1 MFAEFMST
9 YGISLI
15 GSIIT
20 AIIGFLGILVK
31 RMIEKYLNTKE
42 KRKVARDVVMFVE
55 QVYKGCHGEEK
66 LNYALEAAK
75 EMLIES
81 GIAFN
86 ELEMRVMI
94 ESVLAEMNHAFG
106 DAKDSLNDENEDD
119 EEVVIES
126 EEEQVKV
133 EE

>member
-20 AIIGFLGILVK
+20 AIIGFLGILIK

-42 KRKVARDVVMFVE
+42 KRKIAKDVVMFVE

-75 EMLIES
+75 EMLIEA
-81 GIAFN
+81 GIGFN
-86 ELEMRVMI
+86 ELEMRVLI
-94 ESVLAEMNHAFG
+94 ESFLAQMNDVFDHTQTA
-106 DAKDSLNDENEDD
+106 LDEDEDD
-119 EEVVIES
+119 DADSNSDET
-126 EEEQVKV
+126 
-133 EE
+133 

>member
-20 AIIGFLGILVK
+20 AVIGFLGILIK

-42 KRKVARDVVMFVE
+42 KRKIAKDVVMFVE

-75 EMLIES
+75 EMLIEA
-81 GIAFN
+81 GIGFN
-86 ELEMRVMI
+86 ELEMRVLI
-94 ESVLAEMNHAFG
+94 ESFLAQMNDVFDHAQT
-106 DAKDSLNDENEDD
+106 ALDENEDD
-119 EEVVIES
+119 GADNDSDEA
-126 EEEQVKV
+126 
-133 EE
+133 

>member
-1 MFAEFMST
+1 MFAEFMAT

-15 GSIIT
+15 GTIIT

-42 KRKVARDVVMFVE
+42 KRKVAKDVVMFVE

-75 EMLIES
+75 EMLLES

-94 ESVLAEMNHAFG
+94 ESVLAEMNHAFS
-106 DAKDSLNDENEDD
+106 DAKESLDKEDKEIQNVEPED
-119 EEVVIES
+119 EEDPEVD
-126 EEEQVKV
+126 K
-133 EE
+133 